1 MRSAV
6 ILAGGN
12 SSRMTVDKGLTIF
25 HGEPL
30 ILHTKRR
37 VATVVDEVIVVT
49 HTREQQQ
56 TYQRVLDDTKIILDA
71 IGEGSPVLGAYTG
84 LSNVQG
90 NYAFMA
96 GHDMPFI
103 DTRVVDQLFR
113 LADGHDAATP
123 LWPNGY
129 VEPLHSVYRSTT
141 GAEQARRLLNTGE
154 MRLRMILRGL
164 PDIVTLPI
172 EEIRKIDP
180 ELLTLYDIDSPE
192 DLEKAERRNK
202 SQHR

>member
-12 SSRMTVDKGLTIF
+12 SRRMTVDKGLTLL

-37 VATVVDEVIVVT
+37 VARVVDEVIVVT

-56 TYQRVLDDTKIILDA
+56 TYQRVLNDTKIILDI

-84 LSNVQG
+84 LSNALG
-90 NYAFMA
+90 NYTLLT
-96 GHDMPFI
+96 GHDMPHI
-103 DTRVVDQLFR
+103 DPRVVEHLFN

-123 LWPNGY
+123 VWPNGY
-129 VEPLHSVYRSTT
+129 VEPLHSVYRSSA
-141 GAEQARRLLNTGE
+141 GAEQARRLLDTGE
-154 MRLRMILRGL
+154 TRLRMILRGL
-164 PDIVTLPI
+164 IDVVALPV
-172 EEIRKIDP
+172 EQIRQIDP
-180 ELLTLYDIDSPE
+180 ELLTLHDIDSLE
-192 DLEKAERRNK
+192 DLEKAERRHE
-202 SQHR
+202 S

>member
-12 SSRMTVDKGLTIF
+12 SRRMTVDKGLTLL

-37 VATVVDEVIVVT
+37 VARVVDEVIVVT

-56 TYQRVLDDTKIILDA
+56 TYQRVLDDTTIILDA
-71 IGEGSPVLGAYTG
+71 IGEGSPVLGAFTG

-90 NYAFMA
+90 NYAFMT
-96 GHDMPFI
+96 GHDMPYI
-103 DTRVVDQLFR
+103 DTRVIEQLFN
-113 LADGHDAATP
+113 LANGHDAATP

-141 GAEQARRLLNTGE
+141 GAQQARRLLDIE
-154 MRLRMILRGL
+154 EKRLRMILRGL
-164 PDIVTLPI
+164 TDVVTLPV
-172 EEIRKIDP
+172 EEIKKIDP
-180 ELLTLYDIDSPE
+180 ELLTLHDIDSPG
-192 DLEKAERRNK
+192 DLEKAERRHK

>member
-12 SSRMTVDKGLTIF
+12 SKRMTVDKGLTLL

-37 VATVVDEVIVVT
+37 IARAVDEVIVVT
-49 HTREQQQ
+49 HTRLQQQ
-56 TYQRVLDDTKIILDA
+56 TYQRVLNDTKIILDI

-90 NYAFMA
+90 NYAFMT
-96 GHDMPFI
+96 GHDMPYI
-103 DTRVVDQLFR
+103 DTRVVDQLFD
-113 LADGHDAATP
+113 LANGHDAATP

-129 VEPLHSVYRSTT
+129 VEPLHSVYRSST
-141 GAEQARRLLNTGE
+141 GAEQARRLLDTRE
-154 MRLRMILRGL
+154 LRLRMILRGL
-164 PDIVTLPI
+164 IDVVTLPV

-180 ELLTLYDIDSPE
+180 ELLTLHDIDSPE
-192 DLEKAERRNK
+192 DLEKAEKLHNNR
-202 SQHR
+202 HR

>member
-12 SSRMTVDKGLTIF
+12 SRRMTVDKGLTLL

-37 VATVVDEVIVVT
+37 VAEVVDEVIVVT
-49 HTREQQQ
+49 HTLEQQQ
-56 TYQRVLDDTKIILDA
+56 KYQKVLCDTKIILDI

-90 NYAFMA
+90 NYAFMT
-96 GHDMPFI
+96 GHDMPYI
-103 DTRVVDQLFR
+103 NPLIVERLFN
-113 LADGHDAATP
+113 LANGHDAATP
-123 LWPNGY
+123 IWPNGY
-129 VEPLHSVYRSTT
+129 VEPLHSVYRNTT
-141 GAEQARRLLNTGE
+141 GAEQARRLLDTGE
-154 MRLRMILRGL
+154 MRLRMILRRLTDVVML
-164 PDIVTLPI
+164 PV

-180 ELLTLYDIDSPE
+180 ELLTLQDIDSPE
-192 DLEKAERRNK
+192 DLEKAENRL
-202 SQHR
+202 SHHR

>member
-12 SSRMTVDKGLTIF
+12 SRRMTVDKGLTLL

-37 VATVVDEVIVVT
+37 VARVVDEVIVVT

-56 TYQRVLDDTKIILDA
+56 TYQRVLNDTKIILDI

-84 LSNVQG
+84 LSNALG
-90 NYAFMA
+90 NYTLLT
-96 GHDMPFI
+96 GHDMPHI
-103 DTRVVDQLFR
+103 DPRVVEHLFN

-123 LWPNGY
+123 VWPNGY
-129 VEPLHSVYRSTT
+129 VEPLHSVYRSSA
-141 GAEQARRLLNTGE
+141 GAEQARRLLDTGE

-164 PDIVTLPI
+164 IDVVALPV
-172 EEIRKIDP
+172 EQIRQIDP
-180 ELLTLYDIDSPE
+180 ELLTLHDIDSLE
-192 DLEKAERRNK
+192 DLEKAERRHE
-202 SQHR
+202 S

>member
-12 SSRMTVDKGLTIF
+12 SRRMTVDKGLTLL

-37 VATVVDEVIVVT
+37 VARVVDEVIVVT

-56 TYQRVLDDTKIILDA
+56 TYQRVLNDTKIILDI

-84 LSNVQG
+84 LSNALG
-90 NYAFMA
+90 NYTLLT
-96 GHDMPFI
+96 GHDMPHI
-103 DTRVVDQLFR
+103 DPRVVEHLFN

-123 LWPNGY
+123 VWPNGY
-129 VEPLHSVYRSTT
+129 VEPLHSVYRSSA
-141 GAEQARRLLNTGE
+141 GAEQARWLLDTGE

-164 PDIVTLPI
+164 IDVVALPV
-172 EEIRKIDP
+172 EQIRQIDP
-180 ELLTLYDIDSPE
+180 ELLTLHDIDSLE
-192 DLEKAERRNK
+192 DLEKAERRHE
-202 SQHR
+202 S